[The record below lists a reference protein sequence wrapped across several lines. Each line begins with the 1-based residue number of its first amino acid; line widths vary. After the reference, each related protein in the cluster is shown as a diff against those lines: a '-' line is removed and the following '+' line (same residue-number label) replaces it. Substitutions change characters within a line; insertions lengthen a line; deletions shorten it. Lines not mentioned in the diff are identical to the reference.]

1 MKRILFFI
9 LIISAFSSCKMLDQS
24 IMLRT
29 PKDYTFAEIPDT
41 LTGEYN
47 LEINDI
53 IQFRLFSNDGFKLVD
68 VVSQDA
74 NSNRLMMNNMPSY
87 KIDFDGT
94 AKLPVLGRVK
104 LSGMTLRKAELYLE
118 EQYAAFYNNPYI
130 LLSVNN
136 RRVIV
141 FPGNSGNATVLAL
154 QNDNTTLLEA
164 LASVGGL
171 KNDAKAHRIKV
182 IRGPR
187 ENPEVYLVDLSTIEG
202 IKDGSMVLQSNDI
215 IYVEPRV
222 RTVVEI
228 TKEITPLIGLISA
241 TTSLITSIY
250 SLVLLSQIIQ

>member
-1 MKRILFFI
+1 
-9 LIISAFSSCKMLDQS
+9 MLDQS

-29 PKDYTFAEIPDT
+29 PEGYEFAAIPDT

-47 LEINDI
+47 LETNDI

-68 VVSQDA
+68 VVSQE
-74 NSNRLMMNNMPSY
+74 SNNNRIFMNNMPSY

-94 AKLPVLGRVK
+94 SKLPVLGRIK
-104 LSGMTLRKAELYLE
+104 LSGMTLREAELFLE

-130 LLSVNN
+130 LLTVNN
-136 RRVIV
+136 RRVII
-141 FPGNSGNATVLAL
+141 FPGNSGNATVLNL
-154 QNDNTTLLEA
+154 QNDNTTLIEA
-164 LASVGGL
+164 LARVGGL
-171 KNDAKAHRIKV
+171 KNDAKANKIKV

-187 ENPEVYLVDLSTIEG
+187 ENPEVFLIDLSTIEG

-222 RTVVEI
+222 RPVVEV

-241 TTSLITSIY
+241 TTSLVTSIY
-250 SLVLLSQIIQ
+250 SLVLLTQLIP